1 MMFTGE
7 DIGNSAED
15 RNGVL
20 LDVGLLGLGN
30 WRCGDLFRHRRGG
43 D

>member
-30 WRCGDLFRHRRGG
+30 
-43 D
+43 